1 MRYAYKRA
9 KTRATVVSFG
19 VALVVVPLSG
29 AAAVAISGPAPATPN
44 ANDVSAQGAEF
55 AEQVEQIGAPVAADA
70 DATFTVAT
78 PALTVT
84 KDPVKPPRVT
94 TRPAASA
101 RTVANSADVA
111 QAIAGSSIIA
121 EASKYVGY
129 AYKSGGSSPDTG
141 FDCSGFV
148 SYVYAQFGISLPH
161 SSGAYYSVGTQ
172 VSEPQ
177 PGDIIVTPGHVG
189 IYAGPNLQIDAPVS
203 GKSIQFR
210 AIWQKNPTYV
220 RVTG

>member
-44 ANDVSAQGAEF
+44 ANDVSVQGAEF
-55 AEQVEQIGAPVAADA
+55 AGQVEQIGAPVAADA
-70 DATFTVAT
+70 DATFTVDT

-84 KDPVKPPRVT
+84 KDPVTTPRAT
-94 TRPAASA
+94 TRPAA

-121 EASKYVGY
+121 EAAKYVGY
-129 AYKSGGSSPDTG
+129 AYQAGGSSPDTG
-141 FDCSGFV
+141 FDCSGLV

-161 SSGAYYSVGTQ
+161 SSSAYYGIGTQ

-177 PGDIIVTPGHVG
+177 AGDIIVTPGHVG
-189 IYAGPNLQIDAPVS
+189 IYAGPNLQIDAPLS

-210 AIWQKNPTYV
+210 AIWQKNPTYI